1 MSDEPSAGPAA
12 LDGLEKGDVVA
23 TVTET
28 FTRERLVRYAAAS
41 GDFNPIHWSDRIA
54 TGVGLPGVIAHGML
68 TMGVAIRVV
77 VDWLGDTER
86 LVSYQTRFARP
97 VVVPDTDDGVE
108 VTATGTVSALDE
120 QTVTVMIDCR
130 CGDDKV
136 LGAARAVIRRG

>member
-1 MSDEPSAGPAA
+1 MSDQPSVGSTA
-12 LDGLEKGDVVA
+12 LDDLEKGDVVA

>member
-1 MSDEPSAGPAA
+1 MSDQSSVGSTA
-12 LDGLEKGDVVA
+12 LDDLEKGDVVA

>member
-1 MSDEPSAGPAA
+1 MSDQPSVGSTA
-12 LDGLEKGDVVA
+12 LDDLEKGDVVA

-108 VTATGTVSALDE
+108 VTVTGTVSALDE